1 MGARILAGKPVVPD
15 SDVRYRVA
23 DLGICRRLFR
33 AEVPRFNRFVHPYF
47 EAYRVWEL
55 WEERMIAPKKGENFY
70 PREEITGDPAK
81 FDSVRLNFVLKSE
94 TSTYSHR
101 APETPQGRRDEES
114 LSSEDFAELEILH
127 SEVDSSE
134 GSWELPKTLPK
145 TPPDEEFSEGRRDLD
160 LRKDEHRVLKTDD
173 RRRPQDERFAIE
185 SVSFYVGVHEGNRPC
200 GPDFNY
206 RTEVIADRDLP
217 ADEDYDPG
225 FYSWS
230 QRIAMRQSGRHFFL
244 VGWNPG
250 EERDGFGPRDWHQYR
265 DDDRLGPGGKM
276 HFQFRTVEE
285 AVKLRQAFARYPEF
299 VDDFSESEEA
309 AGTRPDSA
317 HIGAVLWKNVL
328 ETPGENRYEPGLTL
342 ERYKM
347 RAEDRYLGRFVYDP
361 TNTKTRFSWPYM
373 GGYCWEGGETTWLS
387 RIGRDRVGHW
397 PNYFRRSTDSP
408 WPYEREWQA
417 MVWNN
422 RAGAEAEQWKRWVE
436 RSNKGE
442 SE

>member
-1 MGARILAGKPVVPD
+1 
-15 SDVRYRVA
+15 
-23 DLGICRRLFR
+23 
-33 AEVPRFNRFVHPYF
+33 
-47 EAYRVWEL
+47 
-55 WEERMIAPKKGENFY
+55 MI
-70 PREEITGDPAK
+70 
-81 FDSVRLNFVLKSE
+81 
-94 TSTYSHR
+94 
-101 APETPQGRRDEES
+101 
-114 LSSEDFAELEILH
+114 
-127 SEVDSSE
+127 
-134 GSWELPKTLPK
+134 SW
-145 TPPDEEFSEGRRDLD
+145 
-160 LRKDEHRVLKTDD
+160 DD
-173 RRRPQDERFAIE
+173 IP
-185 SVSFYVGVHEGNRPC
+185 FYVGVHEGNRPSF
-200 GPDFNY
+200 GNGNY
-206 RTEVIADRDLP
+206 EKQ
-217 ADEDYDPG
+217 
-225 FYSWS
+225 YSWS
-230 QRIAMRQSGRHFFL
+230 QRVAIRQSGRHLFL
-244 VGWNPG
+244 LGWNPG
-250 EERDGFGPRDWHQYR
+250 EKEDGFDSDLEIEGDC
-265 DDDRLGPGGKM
+265 PGGKR
-276 HFQFRTVEE
+276 HFRFHTVEE